1 MDPIANHSD
10 MRPVTAYIGIGANLG
25 NRTAACR
32 EALGRLA
39 HLPETRLIRS
49 AALYETEPVGPI
61 PQGPFI
67 NTVAEVVTR
76 LAPQALVAH
85 CLAIERT
92 LGRIRPDPV
101 PQGPRPIDLD
111 LLLYGEQVVTSPEV
125 TVPHPRLAE
134 RRFVLAPL
142 AELAPD
148 LVHPLIGR
156 TISGLLD
163 RLQDPH
169 VVRPVVDHGDT
180 RTI

>member
-1 MDPIANHSD
+1 MDE
-10 MRPVTAYIGIGANLG
+10 VTAYIGIGANLG
-25 NRTAACR
+25 DRAAACR

-49 AALYETEPVGPI
+49 AALYETEPVGPV

-76 LAPQALVAH
+76 LTPQALVAH
-85 CLAIERT
+85 CLAIERA
-92 LGRIRPDPV
+92 LGRLRPDPV

-111 LLLYGEQVVTSPEV
+111 LLFYGDLTFTSPEV

-134 RRFVLAPL
+134 RRFVLTPL

-148 LVHPLIGR
+148 RVHPVLGR
-156 TISGLLD
+156 TVRGLLD
-163 RLQDPH
+163 RLQDAH
-169 VVRPVVDHGDT
+169 ACIRVWAL
-180 RTI
+180 